1 MIDRHARRY
10 LAALAVVLA
19 SAVPL
24 GAEASA
30 GAAAPD
36 LVARYRAGDPG
47 AARSLA
53 GAVASGMRW
62 PKTPCGGWGDCEAA
76 AVLGLDAA
84 SLLLASRREGQAD
97 VLIRETASQASRLS
111 PGFAFEWLLGAG
123 SLLQAYGRHDRAFGL
138 HVRALD
144 LRSNDPD
151 ALLGRATALEFSVI
165 PDGFGAIAVADRDV
179 WPFIE
184 AGSDPPP
191 GLSQRLADPKSPDP
205 ARWRLLEVLTGQ
217 YRSIL
222 LLDPGRHEARLR
234 LGRVLEAR
242 GHRTAAE
249 AELQAV
255 ASEPAD
261 RLATAVARLCLARR
275 ERSPGRAAEA
285 YRRALEVDPVLP
297 QAWLGLGLALRA
309 GGDRA
314 AAVAALERALSPAE
328 DAPLS
333 AWVEYHLGRGRA
345 FPAAIAAL
353 RARVQRR

>member
-1 MIDRHARRY
+1 MIDRHTRRHR
-10 LAALAVVLA
+10 AALAVVLA
-19 SAVPL
+19 CAAPL
-24 GAEASA
+24 GAEAS
-30 GAAAPD
+30 GGVDAPA

-47 AARSLA
+47 AARALA

-62 PKTPCGGWGDCEAA
+62 PPAPCGGWADCEAA

-84 SLLLASRREGQAD
+84 SVLIAGRREGQAD
-97 VLIRETASQASRLS
+97 GLIRETASQVSRLA
-111 PGFAFEWLLGAG
+111 PGFAFDWLLGAG

-138 HVRALD
+138 HMRAID
-144 LRSNDPD
+144 LRPNDPD
-151 ALLGRATALEFSVI
+151 ALLGRATALEFSAL

-184 AGSDPPP
+184 AGSDPPS
-191 GLSQRLADPKSPDP
+191 GLSQRLADPKSTDSS
-205 ARWRLLEVLTGQ
+205 RWRLLEVLTGQ

-222 LLDPGRHEARLR
+222 LLDPGRPEARLR

-255 ASEPAD
+255 ASGAAD
-261 RLATAVARLCLARR
+261 RLATAVARLCLARF

-314 AAVAALERALSPAE
+314 AAVAAIERALSPAE
-328 DAPLS
+328 NAPLS

-353 RARVQRR
+353 RYRVQRR